1 MAGITIQV
9 VLQGGIIGQANKAS
23 ESYKIADLRD
33 RIDVIRIAWIA
44 DKTLD
49 PSLPI
54 TNLWD
59 RLIKADIIETYD
71 DVEGPEK
78 DESGNDVYLLN
89 TKDGYTVE
97 IIVNDKGHVEI
108 GDIGKGNLPPVIR
121 RIEISSTKTSIT
133 AKAIVS
139 RLKDGTIEY
148 YYKLASADDSTYTKI
163 TNITELGATV

>member
-1 MAGITIQV
+1 MKKNKMAGITLIALVVTIVVLLILAGITIQV
-9 VLQGGIIGQANKAS
+9 VLQGGIIGQANRAS

-44 DKTLD
+44 DKTID
-49 PSLPI
+49 PSLPL
-54 TNLWD
+54 TDLWD

-97 IIVNDKGHVEI
+97 IIVNDKG
-108 GDIGKGNLPPVIR
+108 
-121 RIEISSTKTSIT
+121 
-133 AKAIVS
+133 
-139 RLKDGTIEY
+139 
-148 YYKLASADDSTYTKI
+148 
-163 TNITELGATV
+163 